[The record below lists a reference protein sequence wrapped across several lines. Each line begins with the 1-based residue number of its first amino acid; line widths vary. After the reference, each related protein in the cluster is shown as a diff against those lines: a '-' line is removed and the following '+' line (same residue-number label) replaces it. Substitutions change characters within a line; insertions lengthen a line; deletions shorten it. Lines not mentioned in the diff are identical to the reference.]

1 MTTNKNPVQKKGG
14 LAASLDVFVFWRKTI
29 MNLRTITLTA
39 WDVKT
44 PGLAA
49 RRSRRINKLVRA

>member
-14 LAASLDVFVFWRKTI
+14 LATSLNVFVFWRKTI
-29 MNLRTITLTA
+29 MNLRTITLAA

-49 RRSRRINKLVRA
+49 RRSRRINWLVRA